1 MNLLTVSNLNVYHKS
16 NHKNTPI
23 IKNISFSVAEGSC
36 LVILGE
42 SGSGKSLTW
51 KAIVGLL
58 SPHFEVSG
66 SALFQENNLLTQSQ
80 SSLLRI
86 RGKEI
91 SIILQNPMSCFDGL
105 YRIKDQMKET
115 FQMHTNWSKKEI
127 HQQSIQALQK
137 MKLASP
143 EKILNS
149 YPHQLSGGTL
159 QRIMIA
165 IATTTHP
172 KILIADEPTTAIDAI
187 TKFEIMKEFQTLKQQ
202 NMTMIFITHDL
213 SVASM
218 IADYVIVLHEGE
230 IIEQGTFQE
239 ISNNPKAHYTK
250 LLVEKRLAVQRKYQ
264 KILTSP

>member
-1 MNLLTVSNLNVYHKS
+1 MNLLEVSNLSIH
-16 NHKNTPI
+16 HQNTPI
-23 IKNISFSVAEGSC
+23 IKNISFSVKKGSC
-36 LVILGE
+36 LAILGE

-58 SPHFEVSG
+58 SPDFAVSG
-66 SALFQENNLLTQSQ
+66 LALFQENNLLTQNEA
-80 SSLLRI
+80 SLCRI

-91 SIILQNPMSCFDGL
+91 SIILQNPMSCFDEL

-137 MKLASP
+137 MKLPSP

-172 KILIADEPTTAIDAI
+172 KILIADEPTTALDAI
-187 TKFEIMKEFQTLKQQ
+187 TKFEIMKEFQRLKQQ
-202 NMTMIFITHDL
+202 KMTMIFITHDL
-213 SVASM
+213 GVASM
-218 IADYVIVLHEGE
+218 IADEVIILQAGE
-230 IIEQGTFQE
+230 LVESGSFQE
-239 ISNNPKAHYTK
+239 ISNNPKTNYTK
-250 LLVEKRLAVQRKYQ
+250 LLVEKRLAVQKKYQ
-264 KILTSP
+264 EILNPS